1 MKDDSP
7 ESRRVIVSIR
17 NLFSRITK
25 QDPPRRTHTIVTGG
39 SMAGLLAARVLSD
52 HFDRVTILERDDFP
66 LTPGPRKGVPQARH
80 AHVLLG
86 RGQQIIEQLFP
97 GFSQE
102 LTDCDAVVMDAAAD
116 VAWLTPA
123 GWARRSPSD
132 LNMLSCSR
140 HLLEWAIRR
149 RVAALPRVRIVEGV
163 DVQRLI
169 PAADGPRLKGVW
181 IRHRGQAKDGHPI
194 EGELQADLV
203 VDAGGR
209 GSRAPRWLFELGY
222 DAPEETVVDSS
233 LAYASCV
240 FETPQNH
247 NGQWRALYIQAQP
260 PEGTR
265 GGLLVP
271 IEGNRWLVTLS
282 GRGGDAPPT
291 DEEGFFAFARSLR
304 SPVLYDSIKGAERVS
319 PISGFRGTE
328 NRLRHFER
336 MSRWPGGFV
345 VLGDA
350 CCAFNPVYGQGMTT
364 AALGAVTLGES
375 LHAFR
380 GTLDN
385 PVSSM
390 RLAREFQCRLAKAI
404 STPWEMS
411 TGEDY
416 RYPTTVGGNPN
427 WLTRWKHRYAN
438 RIIRVSTKDPRV
450 HHAFLRVM
458 HMLRSPA
465 SLFHP
470 RVLWSMLRHALRGG
484 NPAPADPS
492 SGRANVSLASAE

>member
-1 MKDDSP
+1 M
-7 ESRRVIVSIR
+7 
-17 NLFSRITK
+17 NLEG
-25 QDPPRRTHTIVTGG
+25 PRRTRAVVIGG

-52 HFDRVTILERDDFP
+52 HFDRVTILERDDYP
-66 LTPGPRKGVPQARH
+66 VTPEPRKGVPQGRH

-86 RGQQIIEQLFP
+86 RGQRILEELLP
-97 GFSQE
+97 GFSKD
-102 LTDCDAVVMDAAAD
+102 LAGCGAVVLDAAAD

-132 LNMLSCSR
+132 LDMLSCSR
-140 HLLEWAIRR
+140 HLLEWAGRR
-149 RVAALPRVRIVEGV
+149 RVAALERVRIVEGV
-163 DVQRLI
+163 EVQRLL
-169 PAADGPRLKGVW
+169 PAADGTGVKGIWV
-181 IRHRGQAKDGHPI
+181 RHRGQTRGGHPI
-194 EGELQADLV
+194 EGEVRADLI

-222 DAPEETVVDSS
+222 DAPEDTVVDSS

-240 FETPQNH
+240 FEIPASH
-247 NGQWRALYIQAQP
+247 DCRWRALYIQAQP

-265 GGLLVP
+265 GGLIVP
-271 IEGNRWLVTLS
+271 IEGDRWLVTLS
-282 GRGGDAPPT
+282 GRGSDAPPT
-291 DEEGFFAFARSLR
+291 DEQGFFAFARSLR
-304 SPVLYDSIKGAERVS
+304 SPVLYDAIKGAERVS
-319 PISGFRGTE
+319 PISGYRGTE

-336 MSRWPGGFV
+336 MSRWPTGFV

-364 AALGAVTLGES
+364 AALGAVTLGDS

-380 GTLDN
+380 GRFDN
-385 PVSSM
+385 PLSSV
-390 RLAREFQCRLAKAI
+390 RLARDFQRRLARVI
-404 STPWEMS
+404 RTPWEMS

-416 RYPTTVGGNPN
+416 RYPTTVGGSPN
-427 WLTRWKHRYAN
+427 WLTRWKHRYAD
-438 RIIRVSTKDPRV
+438 RIVRLSTHDPKV

-470 RVLWSMLRHALRGG
+470 RVLWSMLRHALRKGR
-484 NPAPADPS
+484 PAQDEPS
-492 SGRANVSLASAE
+492 CRRASVSLAQAE